1 MKQFVAEIPVAR
13 SPFNLRVI
21 DNHADAPGRE
31 AFLADV
37 LTGLSAPQK
46 AIPAKYFYD
55 RHGSELFDAICR
67 LPEYYLTRTEIAL
80 LKARAPEVAQLAGR
94 GAQLIEFGSGASAK
108 VRLLIQALDT
118 PASYVGVDISR
129 EYLIHATQGLAQ
141 DNPDLPV
148 IAVCADFT
156 KPFRVPTLPG
166 RGARLGFFP
175 GSTIGNLSHVEAEAF
190 LRHAATVLRPGGHLL
205 IGVDL
210 KKEPEILHAAYND
223 TAGITAAFNMNL
235 LSRINR
241 ELDGTFDMTS
251 FEHAAHYNAAAGRV
265 EMHLRSAID
274 QEVRINGR
282 TFRFAAGETIHSEN
296 SHKYDVED
304 FQALAKRA
312 GLRPVRCWV
321 DADRLFSIHFLS
333 VPR

>member
-21 DNHADAPGRE
+21 DGHADAPSRD
-31 AFLADV
+31 AFLTDV
-37 LTGLSAPQK
+37 LNGLSAPRK

-67 LPEYYLTRTEIAL
+67 LPEYYLTRTEMAL
-80 LKARAPEVAQLAGR
+80 LRSHATDVAQLAGR
-94 GAQLIEFGSGASAK
+94 GAQLIEFGSGAASK
-108 VRLLIQALDT
+108 VRLLLDALDT

-141 DNPDLPV
+141 DHPDLPV
-148 IAVCADFT
+148 IAICADFT
-156 KPFRVPTLPG
+156 KPFRMPTLPG

-175 GSTIGNLSHVEAEAF
+175 GSTIGNLTHAEAEAF

-223 TAGITAAFNMNL
+223 AAGITAAFNMNL
-235 LSRINR
+235 LTRINR
-241 ELDGTFDMTS
+241 ELDGAFDLKT
-251 FEHAAHYNAAAGRV
+251 FEHAAHYDAHAGRV
-265 EMHLRSAID
+265 EMHLRSSID
-274 QEVRINGR
+274 QVVRVNGR
-282 TFRFAAGETIHSEN
+282 QFRFAAGETIHSEN
-296 SHKYDVED
+296 SHKYDVEE
-304 FQALAKRA
+304 FQTLAKHA
-312 GLRPVRCWV
+312 GIRPVRCWV
-321 DADRLFSIHFLS
+321 DADRLFSIHFMS